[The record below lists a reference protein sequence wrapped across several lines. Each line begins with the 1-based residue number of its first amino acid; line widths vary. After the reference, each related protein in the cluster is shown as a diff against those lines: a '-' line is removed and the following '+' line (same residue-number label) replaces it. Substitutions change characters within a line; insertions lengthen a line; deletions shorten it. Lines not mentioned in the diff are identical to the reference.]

1 MSKKLHGIGA
11 SNGIAI
17 AKVFKLEEPK
27 YEISNNTISNPTS
40 EIKILETAM
49 GKANTDIVKLQK
61 IALEKLGAE
70 KAAIFE
76 AHSQILHDPA
86 MIDEAKK
93 MINKDNHNAAYAIHT
108 VAQRFITM
116 FAEMDDPYFKERA
129 ADIKDV
135 TDRLIKYILN
145 IPVLDLATINEEVII
160 VAEDLTPSQT
170 AQLDPKFAKG
180 FSCDMGGRT
189 SHAAIMARSLEIPAV
204 LGLKDVTKQAKH
216 NEAIMI
222 NGATGAVILQPT
234 ADEVKTW
241 TAERENFFQLQR
253 ELLAFKDKPTVSKDG
268 YQKFVLEG
276 NIGAPKDI
284 HGVLDNGGEGIGLFR
299 SEFLYMDNDHFPTE
313 DEQYEAYKA
322 VLEGMQKRPVIIR
335 TLDIGGDKKLS
346 YFKFPEEMN
355 PFLGYR
361 AIRLCLDKTDVFR
374 TQLRALLRASVH
386 GKLGIMFPMIATID
400 EFKAAKE
407 IALEE
412 KANLIKAGQ
421 PVAENI
427 QIGMMMEIP
436 SAAMLAD
443 QFAKHADFFSIG
455 TNDLIQYT
463 MAADRMSQF
472 VAYLYQP
479 YNPSI
484 LRLIKTIIDGAH
496 KEGKWVGMCGEM
508 AGEEQAIPLLM
519 GMKLDYFSMSATS
532 ILNARRIISKLEV
545 SMMEQ
550 LVTKALTCQTADEVL
565 TLVEKTTKNF
575 NFVENSWYL

>member
-27 YEISNNTISNPTS
+27 YEISNNTVSDPTS
-40 EIKILETAM
+40 EIKSLETAM
-49 GKANTDIVKLQK
+49 KKANTDIEKLQK
-61 IALEKLGAE
+61 IALLKLGAE

-86 MIDEAKK
+86 MIDEAKN
-93 MINKDNHNAAYAIHT
+93 MINNDKNNAAYAIHT
-108 VAQRFITM
+108 VAQKFIAM
-116 FAEMDDPYFKERA
+116 FAGMDDPYFKERA

-145 IPVLDLATINEEVII
+145 VPVLDLATINEEVII

-216 NEAIMI
+216 NEAMMI
-222 NGATGAVILQPT
+222 NGTTGEVILAPSG
-234 ADEVKTW
+234 DEVKTW
-241 TAERENFFQLQR
+241 TAERTKFFQLQQ

-268 YQKFVLEG
+268 YEKFVLEG
-276 NIGAPKDI
+276 NIGAPKDVQ
-284 HGVLDNGGEGIGLFR
+284 GVLDNGGQGIGLFR

-313 DEQYEAYKA
+313 DEQYEAYKV

-361 AIRLCLDKTDVFR
+361 AIRLCLDKTNVFR

-407 IALEE
+407 ITLEE
-412 KANLIKAGQ
+412 KANLIKAGHQ
-421 PVAENI
+421 VADNI
-427 QIGMMMEIP
+427 EIGMMMEIP
-436 SAAMLAD
+436 SAAVLAD

-479 YNPSI
+479 YNPSV

-545 SMMEQ
+545 PVMEQ
-550 LVTKALTCQTADEVL
+550 LVAKALTCQTAAEVL
-565 TLVEKTTKNF
+565 ALVEKTTKSALN
-575 NFVENSWYL
+575 V

>member
-1 MSKKLHGIGA
+1 MLI
-11 SNGIAI
+11 
-17 AKVFKLEEPK
+17 L
-27 YEISNNTISNPTS
+27 
-40 EIKILETAM
+40 KITRNCLR
-49 GKANTDIVKLQK
+49 
-61 IALEKLGAE
+61 KLGAE
-70 KAAIFE
+70 KAAWIFRS
-76 AHSQILHDPA
+76 HSQILQDPA

-93 MINKDNHNAAYAIHT
+93 MINNDKNNAAYAIHT
-108 VAQRFITM
+108 VAQKFITI
-116 FAEMDDPYFKERA
+116 FAGMEDPYFKERA

-145 IPVLDLATINEEVII
+145 VPVLDLATINEEVII

-189 SHAAIMARSLEIPAV
+189 SHAAIMARSLEIPAMLNLCV
-204 LGLKDVTKQAKH
+204 
-216 NEAIMI
+216 I
-222 NGATGAVILQPT
+222 NGCGGQT
-234 ADEVKTW
+234 DK
-241 TAERENFFQLQR
+241 FFQLQQ

-276 NIGAPKDI
+276 NIGAPKDVQ
-284 HGVLDNGGEGIGLFR
+284 GVLDNGGQGIGLFR

-313 DEQYEAYKA
+313 DEQYKAYKG
-322 VLEGMQKRPVIIR
+322 VLEGMQNRPVIIR

-407 IALEE
+407 ITLEE
-412 KANLIKAGQ
+412 KANLIKAGHQ
-421 PVAENI
+421 VVDNI
-427 QIGMMMEIP
+427 EIGMMMEIP

-532 ILNARRIISKLEV
+532 ILNARQVISKLEV
-545 SMMEQ
+545 PAMEQ
-550 LVTKALTCQTADEVL
+550 LVAKALTCQTAEEVL
-565 TLVEKTTKNF
+565 ALVQKTTKSALN
-575 NFVENSWYL
+575 V

>member
-27 YEISNNTISNPTS
+27 YEISNNTVSDPTS
-40 EIKILETAM
+40 EIKSLETAM
-49 GKANTDIVKLQK
+49 KKANTDIEKLQK
-61 IALEKLGAE
+61 IALVKLGAE

-86 MIDEAKK
+86 MIDEAKN
-93 MINKDNHNAAYAIHT
+93 MINNDKNNAAYAIHT
-108 VAQRFITM
+108 VAQKFIAM
-116 FAEMDDPYFKERA
+116 FAGMYDPYFKERA

-145 IPVLDLATINEEVII
+145 VPVLDLATINEEVII

-180 FSCDMGGRT
+180 FSCNMGGRT

-216 NEAIMI
+216 NEAMMI
-222 NGATGAVILQPT
+222 NGATGEVILAPSG
-234 ADEVKTW
+234 DEVKTW
-241 TAERENFFQLQR
+241 TAERTKFFQLQQ
-253 ELLAFKDKPTVSKDG
+253 ELLSFKDKPTVSKDG

-276 NIGAPKDI
+276 NIGVLKDVQ
-284 HGVLDNGGEGIGLFR
+284 GVLDNGGQGIGLFR

-313 DEQYEAYKA
+313 DEQYEAYKV

-361 AIRLCLDKTDVFR
+361 AIRLCLDKTNVFR

-407 IALEE
+407 ITLEE
-412 KANLIKAGQ
+412 KVNLIKAGHQ
-421 PVAENI
+421 VSDNI
-427 QIGMMMEIP
+427 EIGIMMEIP
-436 SAAMLAD
+436 SAAVLAD

-479 YNPSI
+479 YNPSV

-545 SMMEQ
+545 PVMEQ
-550 LVTKALTCQTADEVL
+550 LVAKALTCQTADEVL
-565 TLVEKTTKNF
+565 ALVEKTTKSALN
-575 NFVENSWYL
+575 V

>member
-1 MSKKLHGIGA
+1 MSKKLNGIGA

-27 YEISNNTISNPTS
+27 YEISNNTVSDPAK
-40 EIKILETAM
+40 EIKMLEAAIQKTS
-49 GKANTDIVKLQK
+49 TDIEKLQK
-61 IALEKLGAE
+61 ITLEKLGVE
-70 KAAIFE
+70 KAAVFE
-76 AHSQILHDPA
+76 AHKEILNDPA
-86 MIDEAKK
+86 MIDEVKN
-93 MINKDNHNAAYAIHT
+93 MIKNNNNNAAYAIHT
-108 VAQRFITM
+108 VAQKFITI
-116 FAEMDDPYFKERA
+116 FAGMDDTYFKERA
-129 ADIKDV
+129 ADVKDV
-135 TDRLIKYILN
+135 TDRLIKHLLN
-145 IPVLDLATINEEVII
+145 VPVLDLATINEEVVI

-170 AQLDPKFAKG
+170 AQLNPKFIKG

-204 LGLKDVTKQAKH
+204 LGLKDVTKQVKH
-216 NEAIMI
+216 NETIMF
-222 NGATGAVILQPT
+222 NGTTGEVILDPT
-234 ADEVKTW
+234 TAEVKVW
-241 TAERENFFQLQR
+241 TTAKEKFLQLQQ
-253 ELLAFKDKPTVSKDG
+253 ELLAFKDKPTISKDD
-268 YQKFVLEG
+268 YKKFVLEG

-284 HGVLDNGGEGIGLFR
+284 QGVLDNGGQGIGLFR

-313 DEQYEAYKA
+313 DEQYEAYKG
-322 VLEGMQKRPVIIR
+322 VLEGMQGRPVIIR

-386 GKLGIMFPMIATID
+386 GKMGIMFPMIATID

-407 IALEE
+407 ITLEE
-412 KANLIKAGQ
+412 KVALIKEGYKVAG
-421 PVAENI
+421 NI
-427 QIGMMMEIP
+427 EIGMMMEIP
-436 SAAMLAD
+436 SAAMITD

-463 MAADRMSQF
+463 MAADRMNQF

-479 YNPSI
+479 YNPSV

-508 AGEEQAIPLLM
+508 AGDEQAIPLLM

-545 SMMEQ
+545 SAMEQ
-550 LVTKALTCQTADEVL
+550 LVSEALATETADEVL
-565 TLVEKTTKNF
+565 TLVEKRTKAALNA
-575 NFVENSWYL
+575 

>member
-27 YEISNNTISNPTS
+27 YEISNNTVSDSAS
-40 EIKILETAM
+40 EIKSLETAM
-49 GKANTDIVKLQK
+49 KKANADIEKLQET
-61 IALEKLGAE
+61 ALEKLGAE

-76 AHSQILHDPA
+76 AHSQILQDPA

-93 MINKDNHNAAYAIHT
+93 MINNDKNNAAYAIHT
-108 VAQRFITM
+108 VAQKFITI
-116 FAEMDDPYFKERA
+116 FAGMEDPYFKERA

-145 IPVLDLATINEEVII
+145 VPVLDLATINEEVII

-170 AQLDPKFAKG
+170 AQLAPKFAKG

-204 LGLKDVTKQAKH
+204 LGLKDVTKHAKH
-216 NEAIMI
+216 NEAMMI
-222 NGATGAVILQPT
+222 NGTTGEVILAPS
-234 ADEVKTW
+234 ADEIKTW
-241 TAERENFFQLQR
+241 TAERTKFFQLQQ
-253 ELLAFKDKPTVSKDG
+253 ELLAFKDKTTVSKDG

-276 NIGAPKDI
+276 NIWAPKDVQ
-284 HGVLDNGGEGIGLFR
+284 GVLDNGGQGIGLFR

-313 DEQYEAYKA
+313 DEQYKAYKG
-322 VLEGMQKRPVIIR
+322 VLEGMQNRPVIIR

-407 IALEE
+407 ITLEE
-412 KANLIKAGQ
+412 KANLIKAGHQ
-421 PVAENI
+421 VADNI
-427 QIGMMMEIP
+427 EIGMMMEIP
-436 SAAMLAD
+436 SAAVLAD

-532 ILNARRIISKLEV
+532 ILNARRVISKLEV
-545 SMMEQ
+545 PAMEQ
-550 LVTKALTCQTADEVL
+550 LVAKALTCQTAEEVL
-565 TLVEKTTKNF
+565 ALVQKTTKSALN
-575 NFVENSWYL
+575 V

>member
-27 YEISNNTISNPTS
+27 YEISNNTVSDS
-40 EIKILETAM
+40 AKEIKILEAAM
-49 GKANTDIVKLQK
+49 QKANTDIEKLQK
-61 IALEKLGAE
+61 IALDRLGAE

-76 AHSQILHDPA
+76 AHKEILRDPA
-86 MIDEAKK
+86 MIDEAKNIVK
-93 MINKDNHNAAYAIHT
+93 SNNNNAAYAIHT
-108 VAQRFITM
+108 VAQKFITM
-116 FAEMDDPYFKERA
+116 FASMDDPYFKERA
-129 ADIKDV
+129 ADVKDV

-145 IPVLDLATINEEVII
+145 VPVLDLATISEEVII

-170 AQLDPKFAKG
+170 AQLNPKFVKG

-204 LGLKDVTKQAKH
+204 LGLKDITKQANH
-216 NEAIMI
+216 HEIIMI
-222 NGATGAVILQPT
+222 NGTTGEVILNPT
-234 ADEVKTW
+234 SVEIKTW
-241 TAERENFFQLQR
+241 TTEKEKFLQLQQ

-276 NIGAPKDI
+276 NIGAPKDVQ
-284 HGVLDNGGEGIGLFR
+284 GVLDNGGQGIGLFR

-313 DEQYEAYKA
+313 DEQYEAYKG
-322 VLEGMQKRPVIIR
+322 VLEGMQGRPVIIR

-386 GKLGIMFPMIATID
+386 GKVGIMFPMIATVD
-400 EFKAAKE
+400 EFKTAKK
-407 IALEE
+407 ITLEE
-412 KANLIKAGQ
+412 KAILLKEGHK
-421 PVAENI
+421 VADNI
-427 QIGMMMEIP
+427 EIGMMMEIP
-436 SAAMLAD
+436 AAAMLAD

-479 YNPSI
+479 YNPSV

-545 SMMEQ
+545 SAMEQ
-550 LVTKALTCQTADEVL
+550 LVTEALECQTGDEVL
-565 TLVEKTTKNF
+565 ALVEKRTKNALE
-575 NFVENSWYL
+575 V